1 MNRKTQKHGTVGEIE
16 NGRYKDDGDKDYY
29 IPKAYGGK
37 MPIQFARKHAKWQHI
52 GTEYVF
58 RHAMTQVNKDAKA
71 EIKPY
76 ADKFYEWI
84 TTMYAM
90 LPCMITITDVTWQ
103 GELDRT

>member
-1 MNRKTQKHGTVGEIE
+1 M
-16 NGRYKDDGDKDYY
+16 
-29 IPKAYGGK
+29 
-37 MPIQFARKHAKWQHI
+37 
-52 GTEYVF
+52 F

-90 LPCMITITDVTWQ
+90 LPVHDWDYSLQ
-103 GELDRT
+103 DARELIDYMNDNKYIIFSSRYPTRQQHQRRDRVVQEHHA